1 MNEENGTPKIPQSVI
16 ESLAR
21 ATLSAM
27 RKEKESSKSSER
39 NDNGKE
45 KAQAVPV
52 LRSTRG
58 GRV

>member
-1 MNEENGTPKIPQSVI
+1 MSSNIPQKVI

-27 RKEKESSKSSER
+27 RKEKESPSGSER
-39 NDNGKE
+39 TSNGKKE
-45 KAQAVPV
+45 AQAVPV
-52 LRSTRG
+52 LRSARG

>member
-1 MNEENGTPKIPQSVI
+1 MNKAVNIPQSVI

-52 LRSTRG
+52 LQGTRG
-58 GRV
+58 GGV

>member
-1 MNEENGTPKIPQSVI
+1 MSNIKIPQSVI

-52 LRSTRG
+52 LRSARG
-58 GRV
+58 GGV